1 MTIVL
6 GLLGG
11 FVFWGLAIL
20 SCFERDGLIFK
31 KDEHGTYIYKPKD
44 PHVIAIIAIVGM
56 IICGAI
62 GFHID
67 SQFPSH
73 SSSSSYSSSSRD
85 ENGLKKKECPVCH
98 NEFTDA
104 DNKKSLRLYSM
115 CKQCKKNYDTAQ
127 QMLGN

>member
-67 SQFPSH
+67 SQFPSN
-73 SSSSSYSSSSRD
+73 SSNSGMTKQEKRLANEAGYVEKD
-85 ENGLKKKECPVCH
+85 GKWYYQGNG
-98 NEFTDA
+98 N
-104 DNKKSLRLYSM
+104 R
-115 CKQCKKNYDTAQ
+115 
-127 QMLGN
+127 